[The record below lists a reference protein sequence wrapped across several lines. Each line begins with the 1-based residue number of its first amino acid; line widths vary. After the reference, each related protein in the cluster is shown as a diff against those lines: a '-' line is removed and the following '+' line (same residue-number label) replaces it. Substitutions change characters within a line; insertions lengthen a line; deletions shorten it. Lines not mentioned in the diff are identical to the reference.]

1 MSQGCKDSVNEL
13 KPTREDKKLMNWN
26 VEQAKDNKRTKIGQP
41 KWVITTLPVQ
51 EGTCRIMKS

>member
-13 KPTREDKKLMNWN
+13 KPTREDKKLMNSN
-26 VEQAKDNKRTKIGQP
+26 LEQAKYKNTKKGGTPKGQP

-51 EGTCRIMKS
+51 DGSY